1 MSPLRYL
8 RSLYARSR
16 RLPVRMRI
24 AIVSATLTAVILIGF
39 AAVVGRLVSDRLEG
53 DFQADLSSRAQN
65 LAATVANDVDA
76 GRPPGSSLSRASV
89 ADDARIGLVYDTGE
103 AATAGVPGFGTPSV
117 GEIERVAGFDVASA
131 PVILNSGELPDEDL
145 QGRVYLQY
153 ARPHAAVGDT
163 IARLW
168 LFLAGG
174 AGIGTLLAG
183 LAGMAVANRSMRPI
197 AALTAAAREIAATR
211 DPSRRIPEPQS
222 DDEVAELARTFDQ
235 MLLELDAARSETEG
249 TIQRQR
255 EFVADASHEL
265 RTPLTSIL
273 ANLEL
278 LHDALAEDADEDERA
293 AIGSA
298 LRSSKRMNRLVGDL
312 LLLARADA
320 GRVGM
325 KTDCDLAAI
334 AAEALQEVAPVADG
348 HEMVAELGEPA
359 PVHGNPD
366 ELHRM
371 VLNLLENSIRHTP
384 TGTRVRVEVGRRD
397 DQAQLVVADDGPG
410 LPAGMETQV
419 FERFVR
425 GQGPADRAGRNGS
438 GTGLGL
444 SIVRAVAVA
453 HGGGVRATGSD
464 GACFEVSIPLART
477 GVGVQTKFERRL
489 PSP

>member
-1 MSPLRYL
+1 MNPLRYL
-8 RSLYARSR
+8 RGLYARSR
-16 RLPVRMRI
+16 RLPVRIRI

-53 DFQADLSSRAQN
+53 DFAADLMTRAGN
-65 LAATVANDVDA
+65 VATAVGSDIDNE
-76 GRPPGSSLSRASV
+76 RKPGSSMDVDRFSS
-89 ADDARIGLVYDTGE
+89 DARLGLVYSDGTR
-103 AATAGVPGFGTPSV
+103 ADPAVPGFGAPSPDEIKRV
-117 GEIERVAGFDVASA
+117 GSFDVASA
-131 PVILNSGELPDEDL
+131 VVLLDGSFPETTV
-145 QGRVYLQY
+145 QGQLYVQY

-211 DPSRRIPEPQS
+211 DPSRRIQEPES

-235 MLLELDAARSETEG
+235 MLRELDAARSETEG
-249 TIQRQR
+249 TIKRQR

-278 LHDALAEDADEDERA
+278 LEEALPPEADEDERA

-325 KTDCDLAAI
+325 QTDCDLAEI
-334 AAEALQEVAPVADG
+334 AGEALVEVAPMAG
-348 HEMVAELGEPA
+348 GRPISAGLAERT

-371 VLNLLENSIRHTP
+371 ILNLLENSIRHTP
-384 TGTRVRVEVGRRD
+384 EGTSVRIEVGHTGGAAR
-397 DQAQLVVADDGPG
+397 LVVSDDGPG
-410 LPAGMETQV
+410 LPDGMEKQV

-425 GQGPADRAGRNGS
+425 GQGPADQATRNGS

-453 HGGGVRATGSD
+453 HGGGVEASSGSE
-464 GACFEVSIPLART
+464 GARFTVSMPLASAGHAT
-477 GVGVQTKFERRL
+477 PDKV
-489 PSP
+489 